1 MIVLIRATGNC
12 VNFPAPL
19 SELIIFSAILDF
31 RRKKYLWPAVIA
43 YPQFYAGKTG
53 YQSFRRMQNGRL
65 RGEFEMTVQKLWKFY
80 CN

>member
-19 SELIIFSAILDF
+19 SELLIFSAILDF
-31 RRKKYLWPAVIA
+31 RRKKVPLTSGVSLPTI
-43 YPQFYAGKTG
+43 TG

-65 RGEFEMTVQKLWKFY
+65 RGEFEMTVEKL
-80 CN
+80 